1 MIIDDELSYDV
12 VVFMYCFL
20 GIFYIENVINLSLYI

>member
-20 GIFYIENVINLSLYI
+20 GILYIENVINLSLYI